1 VRTNI
6 LSRKLLNINKLGI
19 SMVVF
24 FPSDRNTVYTK
35 EFKED
40 QSKSVYLNFVPFVRI
55 DFPYLEN
62 VVVKRNINLSYMGK
76 IQMVASLD
84 RMMKNIATKEMFTED
99 DELGLIV
106 TRDLDDEGRSK
117 WSVYERINEMTVGIH
132 PTVIHEETTSYPGI
146 MIELTGSINHV
157 ELTLSEFVA
166 LRNFLNDLDL
176 WSLSQAMF
184 NTAYLMGLDE
194 GFTTNANE
202 PQAIAPY
209 QLENQISE
217 READSDARR
226 KIDEIQAKRLEE
238 KLKRKELAHPGGKA
252 TKGDGG

>member
-1 VRTNI
+1 MRTNI

-24 FPSDRNTVYTK
+24 FPPDRNVVSSK
-35 EFKED
+35 EYVEERS
-40 QSKSVYLNFVPFVRI
+40 QSVYLNFIPFVRI

-62 VVVKRNINLSYMGK
+62 VVVKRHINLSYMGK

-146 MIELTGSINHV
+146 MIELTGTINHV

-217 READSDARR
+217 READTDARR
-226 KIDEIQAKRLEE
+226 KIDESQAKKLKE
-238 KLKRKELAHPGGKA
+238 KLRRKELAHPGGKA
-252 TKGDGG
+252 AKGDGG